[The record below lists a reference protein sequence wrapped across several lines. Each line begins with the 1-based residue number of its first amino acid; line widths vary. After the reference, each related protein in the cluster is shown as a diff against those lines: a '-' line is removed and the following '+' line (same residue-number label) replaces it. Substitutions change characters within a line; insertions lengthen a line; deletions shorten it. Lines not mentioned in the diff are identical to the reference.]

1 VWHETPAIGRDRSST
16 PAFDMSRS
24 MKLNRRNEV
33 VAEIVRFVG
42 VNLEAIREDLER
54 QDRERRQSEEQ
65 KRLQRQGS
73 KIADLINE
81 HFKGWRAKLRNT
93 MAKAGIGKD
102 LLLAK
107 ERNDAAEIG
116 VIFGD
121 ELPGVFVGPSV
132 HEGDWPG
139 PGPTPRPPK
148 VKLDENSDNKIVKN
162 APGVTKKTASGGF
175 NVAFEKIGANEKRAK
190 YDKQTR
196 TIIVNLDIAV
206 ELKNSPGQSPVDDPN
221 FVRMA
226 YEIGFKN

>member
-1 VWHETPAIGRDRSST
+1 
-16 PAFDMSRS
+16 M
-24 MKLNRRNEV
+24 
-33 VAEIVRFVG
+33 
-42 VNLEAIREDLER
+42 DLER

-81 HFKGWRAKLRNT
+81 HFKGWRAKLRNP

-162 APGVTKKTASGGF
+162 APGVTKKTASGGV
-175 NVAFEKIGANEKRAK
+175 NVAFDKIGANEKRAK

-226 YEIGFKN
+226 YEIGFTEYAIVFAQELSSVQYYYDPQDALVDVRQTLDDLSKAFASVSSQAGALR